1 MTDNC
6 GDMVGGPTYIS
17 LLVSYWLE
25 AFSHGFF
32 IFMQPHLETRW
43 GMSSITVRGGHAQLF
58 FESAIATTQ
67 LEGITSAIAIPQLF
81 KECCSATVTPQ
92 FLNRNLFWSPQL
104 QVCNLRALLPQF
116 SADFWRRVAWNY
128 IFLPPGVFCY
138 WEDFKGTVARDFC
151 LLLTCKNY
159 STQGCEFE
167 TEFKKKRVPYGV
179 DSEKNGGQ
187 KSCATVPLRQVFGI
201 HTVKYCWLGVT
212 F

>member
-32 IFMQPHLETRW
+32 IFMQPHLETQW

-58 FESAIATTQ
+58 LSPQSQLRNLKESLPQSQFRNFLKNVAPQPQ
-67 LEGITSAIAIPQLF
+67 LRNSPIAICSEVRNF
-81 KECCSATVTPQ
+81 KSATWE
-92 FLNRNLFWSPQL
+92 LYLRN
-104 QVCNLRALLPQF
+104 F

-138 WEDFKGTVARDFC
+138 WEDFNGTVAGDFC

-167 TEFKKKRVPYGV
+167 TEIKKKRVPYGV